1 MARLFVHIEMDNA
14 DFDENPQSELA
25 RIFRDL
31 ADRMENGISDVTLIR
46 DRNGNRIG
54 QAEYYQE
61 G

>member
-1 MARLFVHIEMDNA
+1 MAHMIVNIEMDNA
-14 DFDENPQSELA
+14 DFDEAPQSELA

-31 ADRMENGISDVTLIR
+31 AERMEDGILGVTFIR